1 MSELVMFYAENRAL
15 VLVLAGQH
23 MNLALSA
30 VAIAA
35 VLGFVAAIL
44 AARSERLGQ
53 LLLAIANLGQA
64 VPSLAVLGFMIPLL
78 GIGFLPALFALVLRA
93 LLPIFLNTYLGLKG
107 VSPAVIEAAIGTG
120 LKPREV
126 LWMIEVPLAAP
137 IILAGLRTAAVEGV
151 ALATFGAFIGAGGL
165 GDLILQGIALVDHT
179 RLLAGAIPV
188 AALAILVEVALSGA
202 EWVARRRAGTN

>member
-1 MSELVMFYAENRAL
+1 MSELVTFYAENRAL

-202 EWVARRRAGTN
+202 EWVARRRLGTS